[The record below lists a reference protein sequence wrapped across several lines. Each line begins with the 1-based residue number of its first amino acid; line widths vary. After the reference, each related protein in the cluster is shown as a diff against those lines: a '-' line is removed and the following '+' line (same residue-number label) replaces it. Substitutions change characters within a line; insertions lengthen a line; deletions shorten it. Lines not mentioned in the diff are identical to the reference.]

1 MQTMAAADRSDEA
14 PSLLDRAL
22 ALAAEGY
29 PVFPLI
35 PGGKIPAVKRWPERA
50 STNPDAVRA
59 MWAGREGCNIGI
71 RTGVRPDGQCLLV
84 LDVDVKEGAGGRQSL
99 AMLSDLY
106 EGEGSAPWLAGVKHV
121 TTASGGDHYY
131 FLSGQVLGSSA
142 SRLGPGLDTR
152 GEVGYVVAAGSV
164 VGDRAY
170 VDRGGDLA
178 PIPDWLA
185 GQIGAPAGRRRTAQQ
200 GNVTWILD
208 TQPSLERAE
217 AYLRDEAEPSV
228 EGAGGD
234 ANAYRVACRVKDF
247 GVSELACLELM
258 AEHWNERCAPPWE
271 WGDLAVKVANAY
283 AYGGSPPGILDP
295 ANYFDILPDP
305 PAAESPAPG
314 KRPRLHFKLMRD
326 VAPKLDRIALI
337 DQWLDRGVMSVLYGD
352 SNVGKTFVALA
363 LSRCIAAGEP
373 VAGRRVQQGGVVYV
387 AAEAGASIE
396 RRVEALKRRY
406 GRGDLPLAIVP
417 CPVDLLSPD
426 GDAAALAALVRE
438 AGQAMGVG
446 VALVVIDTL
455 SRAMQGGNEN
465 ASEHMGAFVIN
476 VDKLRISTGAHVMI
490 VHHSGK
496 DKAKGARGHSLLRAA
511 TDTEIEVEAGQVKAT
526 KQRDLELPRPM
537 PFRLESVEIGRDSEG
552 ETVTSAVA
560 LLGERPPSRVDFDV
574 VKLTKMEAL
583 ALDTLSEAIAT
594 RGFTIEDHAAASSEA
609 WTDAFV
615 KRQSE
620 ALDEVLTPET
630 RKKWANV
637 LRPHRNAL
645 RKKGV
650 VACIE
655 ENQWVIEGA

>member
-35 PGGKIPAVKRWPERA
+35 PGGKIPSIKRWPERA
-50 STNPDAVRA
+50 STDPDAVRA
-59 MWAGREGCNIGI
+59 MWMGREGCNIGI

-106 EGEGSAPWLAGVKHV
+106 EGSAPWLAGVKHV

-152 GEVGYVVAAGSV
+152 GEVGYVVAAGSI

-295 ANYFDILPDP
+295 ANYFDVLPDP
-305 PAAESPAPG
+305 PAPESPAPG

-326 VAPKLDRIALI
+326 VAPKLDRIALV

-373 VAGRRVQQGGVVYV
+373 VAGRKVQQGGVVYV

-438 AGQAMGVG
+438 AGQAMGIG

-476 VDKLRISTGAHVMI
+476 VDKLRIATGAHVMI

-526 KQRDLELPRPM
+526 KQRDLELPKPM

-594 RGFTIEDHAAASSEA
+594 RGFMIEDHAAASSEA
-609 WTDAFV
+609 WTEAFV

-620 ALDEVLTPET
+620 ALGEVLTLDT
-630 RKKWANV
+630 RKKLANV